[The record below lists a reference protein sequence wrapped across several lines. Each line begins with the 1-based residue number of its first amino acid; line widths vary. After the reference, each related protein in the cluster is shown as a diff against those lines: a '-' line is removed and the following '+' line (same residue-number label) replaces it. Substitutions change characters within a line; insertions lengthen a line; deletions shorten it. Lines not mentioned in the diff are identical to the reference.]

1 MPAVLETLGLPGI
14 SLRNRIHVVSIQEV
28 LGFVPSIKTHLKW
41 TYVYQAALISSMST
55 QTKCVHKPKKQKH
68 QS

>member
-1 MPAVLETLGLPGI
+1 MQSVPHGGWYYEQLELGMNY
-14 SLRNRIHVVSIQEV
+14 RM
-28 LGFVPSIKTHLKW
+28 TDM
-41 TYVYQAALISSMST
+41 QAALISSMST